1 MLVTN
6 TETAM
11 VSKRSL
17 VLLVLVLLLLME
29 FLSPVDARVEF
40 QYKRYTYRKKR
51 DDKKY
56 RTAKQRC
63 EMSSECQGIFGVD
76 HTKCVRICI
85 SETCYNELYGEDPLE
100 EGEIDVRLN
109 SFKGCL
115 SQVAVVDF
123 WWMAS
128 YLLQWSVFWSIQV
141 CLSQLLSQSVLKNI
155 CVVDAASITQ
165 KCFII
170 CKIHF
175 ILYLVVLSWDQDRVH
190 TWCCTIPVLV
200 LVLLQPVFTRI
211 ILHLRGTEPDKYHI
225 NSNCVNWGKIL
236 AHSSFSIIFIHNLA
250 VQL

>member
-29 FLSPVDARVEF
+29 ILLPVDARVEF

-63 EMSSECQGIFGVD
+63 EMSSECQGIFGVE

-85 SETCYNELYGEDPLE
+85 SETCYSELYGEDPLE

-123 WWMAS
+123 
-128 YLLQWSVFWSIQV
+128 
-141 CLSQLLSQSVLKNI
+141 
-155 CVVDAASITQ
+155 
-165 KCFII
+165 
-170 CKIHF
+170 
-175 ILYLVVLSWDQDRVH
+175 
-190 TWCCTIPVLV
+190 
-200 LVLLQPVFTRI
+200 
-211 ILHLRGTEPDKYHI
+211 
-225 NSNCVNWGKIL
+225 
-236 AHSSFSIIFIHNLA
+236 
-250 VQL
+250 